1 MHERTTDEPDG
12 NRFRLAKRGRSNSIV
27 TDRRED
33 GACLGHRKPA
43 VVAEVHWP
51 ESAFRH
57 IGRPGRT
64 GVSNG

>member
-1 MHERTTDEPDG
+1 MSALLTNQTVIGFDLPNGVDQ
-12 NRFRLAKRGRSNSIV
+12 NSIV